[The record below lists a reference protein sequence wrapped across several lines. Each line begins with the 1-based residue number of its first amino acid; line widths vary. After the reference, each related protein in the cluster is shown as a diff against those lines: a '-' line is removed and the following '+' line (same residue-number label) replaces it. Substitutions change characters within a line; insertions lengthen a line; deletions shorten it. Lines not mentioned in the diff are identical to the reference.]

1 MSPPSD
7 PAAGFPAHYQH
18 KGVTHAES
26 KKRIQRRRRRN
37 KVLKLAKGF
46 RGARGKLFRSATEA
60 VDRALNYAFR
70 DRKVKKRDFR
80 ALWIARIN
88 AASRDNG
95 LSYSRLVFGLKKA
108 EIGLDRKILAQLAV
122 VDPAGFSAVV
132 AKAKAQLQ

>member
-1 MSPPSD
+1 MPR
-7 PAAGFPAHYQH
+7 AKRGFKA
-18 KGVTHAES
+18 
-26 KKRIQRRRRRN
+26 RRRRN

-88 AASRDNG
+88 AAARDNG
-95 LSYSRLVFGLKKA
+95 LSYSKFIFGLKKA
-108 EIGLDRKILAQLAV
+108 EIGVDRKIMAQLAV
-122 VDPAGFSAVV
+122 TDPAGFTALVHQ
-132 AKAKAQLQ
+132 AKTQIQ

>member
-1 MSPPSD
+1 MPR
-7 PAAGFPAHYQH
+7 AKRGFKA
-18 KGVTHAES
+18 
-26 KKRIQRRRRRN
+26 RRRRN
-37 KVLKLAKGF
+37 KVLKLAKGY
-46 RGARGKLFRSATEA
+46 RGARSKLFRSATEA

-122 VDPAGFSAVV
+122 IDPAGFSAVV
-132 AKAKAQLQ
+132 EKAKAQLQ